1 MIIKNSDGDMRKAI
15 SSLWMV
21 SCSGVKDADQVRE
34 VLGLLPENLIP
45 SLYKH
50 LSARKFD
57 NIINFADTEL
67 VDNGF
72 SALAV
77 LREVV
82 RRVIVAN
89 PNVRG
94 DGFADAMIK
103 LSVTESR
110 ILNGAD
116 EYIQFLEAMR
126 IITSCNE
133 IKL

>member
-1 MIIKNSDGDMRKAI
+1 MRKAI

-21 SCSGVKDADQVRE
+21 SCSGVKDTNQIRE
-34 VLGLLPENLIP
+34 ILGLLPENLIQ
-45 SLYKH
+45 SLCELLATK
-50 LSARKFD
+50 KFD
-57 NIINFADTEL
+57 DIINFANAEL

-72 SALAV
+72 SALTV
-77 LREVV
+77 LREIA
-82 RRVIVAN
+82 RQVIVAN

-94 DGFADAMIK
+94 EEFTDAMIK